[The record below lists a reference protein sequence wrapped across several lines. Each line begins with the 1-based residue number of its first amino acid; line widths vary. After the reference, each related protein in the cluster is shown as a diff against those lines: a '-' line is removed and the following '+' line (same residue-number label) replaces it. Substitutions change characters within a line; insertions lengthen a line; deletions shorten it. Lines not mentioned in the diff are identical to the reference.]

1 MKALILSK
9 ALLTV
14 EPGSIVEISEGQ
26 YKALGSRAVAYKE
39 EAKAVEDPATETEA
53 KDIAEETEEPCEIP
67 EEPAI
72 QAEEPATVEKT
83 SRKRSRRSED

>member
-1 MKALILSK
+1 MKALILAK

-26 YKALGSRAVAYKE
+26 YKALGYKAIAYKE

-53 KDIAEETEEPCEIP
+53 EDIAEETEEVFEAPDES
-67 EEPAI
+67 AI
-72 QAEEPATVEKT
+72 QAEETATVKKT
-83 SRKRSRRSED
+83 SRRRRKRSED